1 MSKSYKEWNEAEQL
15 IMDYLQ
21 MYAYARTNAEH
32 PYEKTETEIQIEH
45 MAKELG
51 LID

>member
-1 MSKSYKEWNEAEQL
+1 MSTSYKEWNEAEQL

-21 MYAYARTNAEH
+21 IYAYERTNARESF
-32 PYEKTETEIQIEH
+32 EKTETERLLED
-45 MAKELG
+45 MARELG